1 MNAQQ
6 IISAIIEDGATDSQ
20 SILDVLCDG
29 AALESL
35 GLTDDDQEAV
45 EEAYSTVQKQQRVE
59 VSITISAST
68 TDAEIECAIDYC
80 DMSKEAK
87 ERRDDAAAV
96 IAEQGDQ
103 VVLEYVEFADGVAVL
118 YSPEFGYAYVNQR
131 SPGVGDSMLVES
143 GKADSADHAAHIW
156 RHANA
161 IA

>member
-6 IISAIIEDGATDSQ
+6 IISAIIEEGATDSQ
-20 SILDVLCDG
+20 SILDALCDG
-29 AALESL
+29 AALASI
-35 GLTDDDQEAV
+35 GVTDDDQEAV
-45 EEAYSTVQKQQRVE
+45 EEAFLQVQKQQRAE

-96 IAEQGDQ
+96 MAEQGDQ

-118 YSPEFGYAYVNQR
+118 YSPEFGYAYVNQA
-131 SPGVGDSMLVES
+131 SPGVGNSMLVES